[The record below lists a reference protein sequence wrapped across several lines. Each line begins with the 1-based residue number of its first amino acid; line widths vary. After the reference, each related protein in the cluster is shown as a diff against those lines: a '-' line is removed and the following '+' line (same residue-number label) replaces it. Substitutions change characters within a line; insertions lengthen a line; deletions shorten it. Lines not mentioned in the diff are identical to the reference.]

1 MLSRVA
7 DNLFWFGRYVQ
18 RAENT
23 ARLAS
28 VHANLILDMP
38 RRAIVAWES
47 VIDITGSR
55 PDFVERYDGF
65 TEGNVVRFLLVDDAN
80 YGSILSSLAQAR
92 TILRAARDIMPR
104 EVWEEINKLYW
115 FVRDTDAQ
123 TLERRRRGEFLD
135 AVIRGCLLVDG
146 MLGENMS
153 HDLAFRFLR
162 LGSNLEQADM
172 TSRIVDASALG
183 LLPHREDELLPF
195 SNIQWRSVLLSL
207 TAYQMYRRHVR
218 KRVSGPKV
226 VQFLIQDRDFPR
238 SVAWNLDSICQ
249 TLSRLPNHSAPLNVA
264 RTLRARVCGADLSVL
279 PQTQVSDYMDELQE
293 RLAALSNV
301 ITEHYFRPELAPDA
315 LSQSQ

>member
-1 MLSRVA
+1 MLSRMA

-38 RRAIVAWES
+38 RRAVVAWES
-47 VIDITGSR
+47 VVDITGSR
-55 PDFVERYDGF
+55 SGFVERYDGF
-65 TEGNVVRFLLVDDAN
+65 TETNVVRFLLVDEAN
-80 YGSILSSLAQAR
+80 PGSILASLAQAR
-92 TILRAARDIMPR
+92 TILRAARDVMPR

-115 FVRDTDAQ
+115 FVRDTDAS
-123 TLERRRRGEFLD
+123 TLERRKRGEFLD
-135 AVIRGCLLVDG
+135 TVIRGCLLVDG
-146 MLGENMS
+146 MIGENMS

-183 LLPHREDELLPF
+183 LLPPRDDELLPF

-226 VQFLIQDRDFPR
+226 VQFLTQNRDFPR
-238 SVAWNLDSICQ
+238 SIAWNLDSICH
-249 TLSRLPNHSAPLNVA
+249 TLARLPNHVSPLNVA
-264 RTLRARVCGADLSVL
+264 RTLRARVCGADLTVL
-279 PQTQVSDYMDELQE
+279 PQSQVSDYMDELQAK
-293 RLAALSNV
+293 LAELSNV

-315 LSQSQ
+315 MSQSQ